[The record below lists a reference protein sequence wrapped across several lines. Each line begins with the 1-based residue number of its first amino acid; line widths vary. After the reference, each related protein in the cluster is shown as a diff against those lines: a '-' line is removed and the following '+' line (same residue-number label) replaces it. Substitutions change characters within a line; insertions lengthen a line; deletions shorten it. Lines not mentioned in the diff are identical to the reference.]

1 MSNVL
6 GDKLKCMS
14 IKKSEL
20 ILNPDGSIY
29 HLNLRPEQLAP
40 IVITVGDPD
49 RLDHVSRY
57 FDTIEFKIQKREFK
71 THTGVYHNQRISVIS
86 TGIGSD
92 NIDIVL
98 NELDALVNIDF
109 ETRTIKP
116 DLTSLKIVRIGTSGA
131 LQPDIPVDSFLLS
144 SYAIDINGLLQSYK
158 IKKIQNPA
166 IETAFCK
173 HTGWDSERGKP
184 VVVQNSKSLETQ
196 LLSNNIQYGITATC
210 GGFYGPQ
217 GRILRLEPKDNV
229 FKDKL
234 QSFRFED
241 LRITN
246 FEMETSAIYGL
257 SKLLGHQAC
266 SMNAIL
272 ANRANGTFSKTP
284 EQTVD
289 QLIKYTLK
297 KLTC

>member
-6 GDKLKCMS
+6 EDKLKCMS
-14 IKKSEL
+14 IKTSEL

-29 HLNLRPEQLAP
+29 HLNLRPEHLAP
-40 IVITVGDPD
+40 IIITVGDPD
-49 RLDHVSRY
+49 RVDHVSRY

-71 THTGVYHNQRISVIS
+71 THTGVYHNQQISVIS

>member
-1 MSNVL
+1 MLFRS
-6 GDKLKCMS
+6 
-14 IKKSEL
+14 
-20 ILNPDGSIY
+20 
-29 HLNLRPEQLAP
+29 
-40 IVITVGDPD
+40 
-49 RLDHVSRY
+49 
-57 FDTIEFKIQKREFK
+57 
-71 THTGVYHNQRISVIS
+71 
-86 TGIGSD
+86 
-92 NIDIVL
+92 
-98 NELDALVNIDF
+98 
-109 ETRTIKP
+109 
-116 DLTSLKIVRIGTSGA
+116 
-131 LQPDIPVDSFLLS
+131 QPDIPVDSFLLS

>member
-6 GDKLKCMS
+6 EDKLKCMS

-29 HLNLRPEQLAP
+29 HLNLRPEHLGP

-49 RLDHVSRY
+49 RVDHVSRY

-71 THTGVYHNQRISVIS
+71 THTGVYKNQQISVIS

-109 ETRTIKP
+109 KTRRIKP

-144 SYAIDINGLLQSYK
+144 SYAIDINGMLQSYQLK
-158 IKKIQNPA
+158 RIQNTA

-173 HTGWDSERGKP
+173 HTNWDSERAKP

-196 LLSNNIQYGITATC
+196 LLDNTIHHGITATC

-217 GRILRLEPKDNV
+217 GRILRLQPKDSI
-229 FKDKL
+229 FRDKL
-234 QSFRFED
+234 QSFRFEN

-272 ANRANGTFSKTP
+272 ANRANGTFSKNS
-284 EQTVD
+284 EGTVD